1 VRTSRISARFSESEK
16 RLLASLAARLRRTQ
30 SDTLRFLIY
39 EKAQDL
45 ELVTAP
51 APSPGLPLT
60 TGAEN
65 KGCAGGTDDGGN

>member
-1 VRTSRISARFSESEK
+1 MRTSRISARFSESEK

-45 ELVTAP
+45 ELVNAP
-51 APSPGLPLT
+51 ASSLRPLAI
-60 TGAEN
+60 GAEDR
-65 KGCAGGTDDGGN
+65 GCTRGIDDAGN

>member
-1 VRTSRISARFSESEK
+1 MRTSRISARFSESEK

-45 ELVTAP
+45 ELVSAP
-51 APSPGLPLT
+51 APPLRLPLA
-60 TGAEN
+60 TGAEDR
-65 KGCAGGTDDGGN
+65 GCTGGTGDAGN